1 MLILKWFFWGLLVLF
16 FLHLVVLRVVRHLFP
31 FPAPAFATWLI
42 DNPFRRRFIQ
52 NPGIIADRMG
62 LTPGMT
68 VLDIGPGK
76 GSYTLATAER
86 VRPGGTVYAV
96 DIQEAVIRRLQH
108 RLGKERVI
116 NIIPQREDVYHL
128 SFTDESFDRVL
139 MVACLPEI
147 PEKDKAL
154 REIRRVLKPEGLLC
168 LCELFP
174 DPDYPL
180 RRTEK
185 KWAGAT
191 GLELKQE
198 YGNWFTYQ
206 LHFGKSP
213 GSGFDA

>member
-1 MLILKWFFWGLLVLF
+1 MLILKWFFGGLLTLF
-16 FLHLVVLRVVRHLFP
+16 FLHLAVLRLVRHLFP
-31 FPAPAFATWLI
+31 FPAPAFATRLI

-52 NPGIIADRMG
+52 NPDIIAARMG
-62 LTPGMT
+62 LAPGMT

-76 GSYTLATAER
+76 GSYTLAVAER
-86 VRPGGTVYAV
+86 VRSGGTVYAV
-96 DIQEAVIRRLQH
+96 DIQEAVIRRLRQ
-108 RLGKERVI
+108 RLEKERVI
-116 NIIPQREDVYHL
+116 NIIPQLEDVYHL
-128 SFTDESFDRVL
+128 SFADESFDRVL

-147 PEKDKAL
+147 PEKGRAL
-154 REIRRVLKPEGLLC
+154 REIRRVLKPEGFLC

-185 KWAGAT
+185 KWAEAA

-213 GSGFDA
+213 GFGA